1 MIIVMPIEV
10 IVLNLIQI
18 TIAGCRLWASTRG
31 GATSHVLS
39 VIQGARK
46 IDP

>member
-1 MIIVMPIEV
+1 MIILMPMKV
-10 IVLNLIQI
+10 IVYNLMQI
-18 TIAGCRLWASTRG
+18 TFAGCRLWASTRG